1 MTSQEK
7 LKFAEEIVR
16 EAGAKGLAYFKALE
30 TVKVEMKG
38 HQDFVSQAD
47 RNLEQFVRQELQKAF
62 PEDSIVGEEYPP
74 YMGTSGF
81 VWVID
86 PIDGTTNFVNGI
98 PAWTV
103 LLAGVANKKTEIGVV
118 HDPCGDETWCAL
130 RGKGAWLNGQ
140 LMKPLAHSEFTAGT
154 ISVGYSNRVGV
165 EGIKGLVDGI
175 IEEGGLF
182 SRNAAAALSIAYV
195 ASGRLLGYAEEHM
208 NSWDCLAAQLIVK
221 EAGGRIEDQ
230 DADEMIAVGGRV
242 VVAAPGVF
250 EKLVEI
256 ADRSFGQNKMKSA
269 T

>member
-1 MTSQEK
+1 MKDHELSVNEDTANPERRLNKHLLSQGTEN
-7 LKFAEEIVR
+7 LRNFFATMDTLRAEINAWSKDVDPTISR
-16 EAGAKGLAYFKALE
+16 QLIALNRKIDSFEASVTLF
-30 TVKVEMKG
+30 
-38 HQDFVSQAD
+38 
-47 RNLEQFVRQELQKAF
+47 
-62 PEDSIVGEEYPP
+62 
-74 YMGTSGF
+74 
-81 VWVID
+81 
-86 PIDGTTNFVNGI
+86 
-98 PAWTV
+98 
-103 LLAGVANKKTEIGVV
+103 
-118 HDPCGDETWCAL
+118 
-130 RGKGAWLNGQ
+130 GQ
-140 LMKPLAHSEFTAGT
+140 VMKPLAHAEFTSGT

-195 ASGRLLGYAEEHM
+195 ASSRLLGYAEEHM